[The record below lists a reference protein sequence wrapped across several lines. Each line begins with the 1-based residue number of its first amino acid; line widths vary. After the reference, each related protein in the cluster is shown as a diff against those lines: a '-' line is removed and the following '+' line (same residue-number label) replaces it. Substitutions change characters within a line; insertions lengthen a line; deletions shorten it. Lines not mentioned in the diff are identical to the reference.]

1 MFREDSS
8 ICFFSF
14 KGLQFIV
21 YSPKR
26 NLVAVGEVAAYEGD
40 APAVAAAKAEAA
52 DDILDL
58 RRDGLDDVT
67 TTPALTLLAEGER
80 GERGELM
87 GETGDL
93 GGG

>member
-1 MFREDSS
+1 M
-8 ICFFSF
+8 FFSF